1 MVDTIGNSCYIC
13 GRTFKSDKS
22 FSVHILEAHGN
33 ENHKCDQ
40 CDKEFESKE
49 QLEIHM
55 MVTHPEGQDSL
66 DDEDREGTEPLKL
79 RFMKGYD
86 HTDPRNPGVLVVN
99 EAYRFA
105 FNKSRGDQ
113 LHYHCLKKG
122 STKSKCTV
130 VSQLESVNGTDVFKY
145 EVDQKKDID
154 DHNHDSNEADVII
167 AEMLQEMHSKFR
179 KNLTVKP
186 SVVRKQVMQKYR
198 AKYSG
203 SDNWRKVIDSLPD
216 NPSIDR
222 GIARVREKV
231 WGKMPTNRDDLEY
244 KKVLETVEGGNV
256 VEVMDSDE
264 FWENKEFREEL
275 KKVGVLDQDFLELEE
290 DEVVPENPLKRV
302 IIFSSQQQLEIF
314 ENCEKG

>member
-1 MVDTIGNSCYIC
+1 MMVDTIGNSRYIC
-13 GRTFKSDKS
+13 GRAFKSDKS
-22 FSVHILEAHGN
+22 FSVHILESHGN

-86 HTDPRNPGVLVVN
+86 HTDPRNPGVLIVN

-122 STKSKCTV
+122 STKCKAKCTV

-154 DHNHDSNEADVII
+154 DHNHDTNEADVII

-198 AKYSG
+198 AKT
-203 SDNWRKVIDSLPD
+203 
-216 NPSIDR
+216 
-222 GIARVREKV
+222 RVLTTGEKLLIPCLTILLLTGV
-231 WGKMPTNRDDLEY
+231 FQDLER
-244 KKVLETVEGGNV
+244 KSGGKCPRIEMILNIRR
-256 VEVMDSDE
+256 
-264 FWENKEFREEL
+264 FLKQWKEDML
-275 KKVGVLDQDFLELEE
+275 
-290 DEVVPENPLKRV
+290 
-302 IIFSSQQQLEIF
+302 
-314 ENCEKG
+314 